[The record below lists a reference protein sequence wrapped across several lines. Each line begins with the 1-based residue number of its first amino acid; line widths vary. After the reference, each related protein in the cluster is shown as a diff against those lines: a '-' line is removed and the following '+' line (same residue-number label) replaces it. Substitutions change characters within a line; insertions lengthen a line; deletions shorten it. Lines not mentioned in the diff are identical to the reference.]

1 MKGGF
6 VNPIRTRQGEGKK
19 LPSPTLT
26 LTLITERMMNR
37 GMQGKCEGVRVNHV
51 IKNNWILNRMVK
63 NCVAVG
69 SPCRVI
75 KYIEND

>member
-1 MKGGF
+1 MTGVQTCALPIYALSFDESEVIDKGGVKGGF

-51 IKNNWILNRMVK
+51 
-63 NCVAVG
+63 
-69 SPCRVI
+69 
-75 KYIEND
+75 